1 MEPGIIIGLCTYS
14 ACQKLYREIFDFI
27 LFFYFQVMYMYY
39 LLGYKLVAQ
48 PLDARRKQTIADNT
62 FILALDG
69 DVDFKPSAVQLLVDR
84 MRKNEKV
91 GAACGR
97 IHPIGTGTNSC
108 GISVRVH
115 LFDYQYETG
124 YTRNMYVLISV
135 LDVLFLYLL
144 LQVL

>member
-1 MEPGIIIGLCTYS
+1 
-14 ACQKLYREIFDFI
+14 
-27 LFFYFQVMYMYY
+27 MYY

-97 IHPIGTGTNSC
+97 IHHIGTGKTF
-108 GISVRVH
+108 
-115 LFDYQYETG
+115 FDCQLKT
-124 YTRNMYVLISV
+124 TL
-135 LDVLFLYLL
+135 VLFFFVIKILILCFHRSYRSNDL
-144 LQVL
+144 VPEV